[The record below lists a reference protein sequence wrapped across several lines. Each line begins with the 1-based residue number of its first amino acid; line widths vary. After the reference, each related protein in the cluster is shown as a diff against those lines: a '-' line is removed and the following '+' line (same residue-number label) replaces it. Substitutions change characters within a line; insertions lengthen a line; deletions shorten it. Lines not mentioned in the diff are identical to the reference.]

1 MYRLYRQVPVAGR
14 YLLLCLYLCLW
25 VFALFNYSSRC
36 RYSQPDVF
44 IEDWPADDSR
54 LKSGRCYLRRDSLQL
69 QPIDMH
75 NAPELH
81 HLETALAGPEVPA
94 QMRLRPGGS
103 WAPSNCTPLQHVAVM
118 VAFRN
123 RDFHLRLL
131 LNRLHRMLRRQLI
144 KYTVFVVEQTG
155 PEPFNRG
162 MLMNV
167 GVVEALKLASFDCF
181 IFHDVDMIPEH
192 DRNVYLC
199 DENARHLAS
208 AIDEMRY
215 HVMFYN
221 YLGAVLVLSRQA
233 MPLYTNISVRLSR
246 QRHRITPEWLSN
258 SDSVCF
264 DSPVNATMS
273 SKNFFRINGF
283 SNVYWGWGNEDDDI
297 SARTMEAGMLVSRP
311 PLTLGRYKMVRHPK
325 AVRIEGGYT
334 HFMAW
339 RARHYEDGLNA
350 LRKESY
356 TIVSRQAMPLY
367 TNISVRLSLS
377 RHQMKQEWLS
387 KTAIL
392 LSVDVLELISR
403 YFNRCSLF
411 HYSLHAIF

>member
-1 MYRLYRQVPVAGR
+1 LMYRLYRQVPVAGR

-69 QPIDMH
+69 QPLDLQH
-75 NAPELH
+75 APELH
-81 HLETALAGPEVPA
+81 HLETALAGPEVPT

-131 LNRLHRMLRRQLI
+131 LNRLHRMLRRQLM

-221 YLGAVLVLSRQA
+221 YLGAVLA
-233 MPLYTNISVRLSR
+233 
-246 QRHRITPEWLSN
+246 
-258 SDSVCF
+258 
-264 DSPVNATMS
+264 MS

-325 AVRIEGGYT
+325 AVRIESAYSQFR
-334 HFMAW
+334 HW
-339 RARHYEDGLNA
+339 RARQFEDGVSSLGSGSYSLRLIDRQPLCTRLTVQLNA
-350 LRKESY
+350 SQHRMLPEW
-356 TIVSRQAMPLY
+356 QAKPASIWWFLGFY
-367 TNISVRLSLS
+367 YL
-377 RHQMKQEWLS
+377 
-387 KTAIL
+387 
-392 LSVDVLELISR
+392 
-403 YFNRCSLF
+403 
-411 HYSLHAIF
+411 

>member
-1 MYRLYRQVPVAGR
+1 RWQGRRFPMRVCWHMSVAGR

-221 YLGAVLVLSRQA
+221 YLGAVLA
-233 MPLYTNISVRLSR
+233 
-246 QRHRITPEWLSN
+246 
-258 SDSVCF
+258 
-264 DSPVNATMS
+264 MS

-311 PLTLGRYKMVRHPK
+311 PPTLGRYKMVRHPK
-325 AVRIEGGYT
+325 AVRIESGNEY
-334 HFMAW
+334 FMAW

-350 LRKESY
+350 LSRASY
-356 TIVSRQAMPLY
+356 SVLSRQAMPLY
-367 TNISVRLSLS
+367 TNISVRLSRQ
-377 RHQMKQEWLS
+377 RHRITPEWLS
-387 KTAIL
+387 NSD
-392 LSVDVLELISR
+392 SVWWFLR
-403 YFNRCSLF
+403 FY
-411 HYSLHAIF
+411 YP

>member
-1 MYRLYRQVPVAGR
+1 MFCRGYPIRVSRHMSVAGR

-36 RYSQPDVF
+36 RYSEPDVF
-44 IEDWPADDSR
+44 IEDWPVDDSR

-162 MLMNV
+162 MLINV

-221 YLGAVLVLSRQA
+221 YLGAVLA
-233 MPLYTNISVRLSR
+233 
-246 QRHRITPEWLSN
+246 
-258 SDSVCF
+258 
-264 DSPVNATMS
+264 MS

-311 PLTLGRYKMVRHPK
+311 PPALGRYKMVRHPK

-350 LRKESY
+350 LRKNSY

-387 KTAIL
+387 KTD
-392 LSVDVLELISR
+392 SVWWFLR
-403 YFNRCSLF
+403 FY
-411 HYSLHAIF
+411 YP